1 MSKSKSGSRKIYLDH
16 AATTPVLPE
25 AADAMRPY
33 MTDIFGNPSSLHS
46 FGQEARRA
54 LDGARDAV
62 ARILGADASEIY
74 FTSGGTESDNLALI
88 GVTEALAEKGN
99 HIITTAI
106 EHHAVLET
114 CEYLRTR
121 GVEATCLPVDEYGL
135 VDPTEVEKAIT
146 DKTVL
151 VSVMHANNEIGTI
164 EPIAEISKI
173 AREQGIAFHTDAVQT
188 VGHIPVNVDELG
200 VDLLSLAAHKFYG
213 PKGVGALYVRRGT
226 RISPII
232 HGGAQERDR
241 RAGTENVPGIVG
253 LAKALEISQAN
264 VEERAREETDL
275 RDYLIRELTAR
286 ITDIRLNGHPTK
298 RLPNNVNIVIEYV
311 EGESTL
317 LMLDMV
323 GVAVSTGSACS
334 AGAIEPSHVL
344 RAIGLPLQVAQS
356 SLRFSLGRSTT
367 KEDLDYVL
375 QQLPPIVA
383 RLRSMSALTQ

>member
-1 MSKSKSGSRKIYLDH
+1 
-16 AATTPVLPE
+16 
-25 AADAMRPY
+25 MRPY

-88 GVTEALAEKGN
+88 GVTEALADRGN

-241 RAGTENVPGIVG
+241 RAGTENVPGVVG
-253 LAKALEISQAN
+253 LAEALEISQAN

-275 RDYLIRELTAR
+275 RDYLIRELVAR
-286 ITDIRLNGHPTK
+286 IPDIRLNGHPTK

-383 RLRSMSALTQ
+383 RLRSMSALMQ